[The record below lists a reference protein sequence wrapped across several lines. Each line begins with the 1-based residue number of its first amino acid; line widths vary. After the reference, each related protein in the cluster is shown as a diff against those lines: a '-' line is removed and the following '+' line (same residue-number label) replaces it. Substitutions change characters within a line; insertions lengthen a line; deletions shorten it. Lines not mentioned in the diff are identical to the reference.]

1 MDAAAVVDVPA
12 HAVATVFAGELEIVV
27 HDLHIMVQLSE
38 VFHLVLCQWA
48 VPVGEQAVLELHHR
62 LHFQAPA
69 GAVVDVVVVVLGGI
83 PQQRQVIAPAQH
95 EVQRLHGAAFPDVD
109 AELVGP
115 GGFFQEIHRRIGG
128 VGGMGDHHP
137 QLGAAL
143 PGVVGIFGQA
153 VYLFQHPR
161 GLLDEPPPLLGGDHA
176 GGRALKDAQ
185 AVFPFQILQRFADVG
200 LGGVELLCRSAHRAP
215 FLNGNEITQFCD
227 VQSSSL
233 LVNADSPL
241 FYQPGGRRVKPR
253 LTPRRAGLII
263 KKNAPLKSRAGGGNM
278 ERYRVVRLEEQMY
291 GCEELARRGRGLL

>member
-1 MDAAAVVDVPA
+1 
-12 HAVATVFAGELEIVV
+12 
-27 HDLHIMVQLSE
+27 
-38 VFHLVLCQWA
+38 
-48 VPVGEQAVLELHHR
+48 
-62 LHFQAPA
+62 
-69 GAVVDVVVVVLGGI
+69 
-83 PQQRQVIAPAQH
+83 
-95 EVQRLHGAAFPDVD
+95 
-109 AELVGP
+109 
-115 GGFFQEIHRRIGG
+115 
-128 VGGMGDHHP
+128 MGDHHP

-153 VYLFQHPR
+153 VYLFQHPC

-176 GGRALKDAQ
+176 GGGALKDAD
-185 AVFPFQILQRFADVG
+185 VILLFQIFQRLADVG

-291 GCEELARRGRGLL
+291 GCEELPEGAEVCCDVTVEAADGTRKTLSYPDAELTRQGIDEGDTVLWDGTALRKA

>member
-1 MDAAAVVDVPA
+1 M
-12 HAVATVFAGELEIVV
+12 
-27 HDLHIMVQLSE
+27 
-38 VFHLVLCQWA
+38 
-48 VPVGEQAVLELHHR
+48 
-62 LHFQAPA
+62 
-69 GAVVDVVVVVLGGI
+69 
-83 PQQRQVIAPAQH
+83 IAPAQH
-95 EVQRLHGAAFPDVD
+95 EVQRLHGAALPDVD

-128 VGGMGDHHP
+128 VGGVGDHHP

-185 AVFPFQILQRFADVG
+185 AVFPFQILQRLADVG

-227 VQSSSL
+227 VQSSSPP
-233 LVNADSPL
+233 VNADSTL
-241 FYQPGGRRVKPR
+241 FLSARRQACQAAVDASKSGAYNKR
-253 LTPRRAGLII
+253 
-263 KKNAPLKSRAGGGNM
+263 KNAPG
-278 ERYRVVRLEEQMY
+278 
-291 GCEELARRGRGLL
+291 